1 LLGFGVCEENVMHTV
16 EQAIEFADSE
26 YLWLVLRQEAL
37 AAVAREP
44 VLAAFIDARILS
56 HGAMAAALAY
66 HLGRQLAGPDF
77 KALAITEV
85 CAQTFASDQAIINS
99 FARDIQAV
107 AERDPACRS
116 YLQPFLFYK
125 GLTALLAHRVAHWLW
140 QQSHCASAF
149 YLQSQVSTILQVD
162 IHPAAVLGAG
172 ILLDHATGVVIGET
186 SVVGDDVSI
195 LQSVTLG
202 GNGKECGNRHPK
214 IGRGVF
220 ISVGA
225 KILGNISVGE
235 QARVAAGSIV
245 LSDVPAHAT
254 VAGAPAKVVRAHLA
268 QSQAPATAIVSSS
281 NVEISVQRESIR
293 SF

>member
-1 LLGFGVCEENVMHTV
+1 MHMV
-16 EQAIEFADSE
+16 EQVIEFADSE

-37 AAVAREP
+37 ATAAQQP
-44 VLAAFIDARILS
+44 ALAAFIDARILS
-56 HGAMAAALAY
+56 HDVMPAALAY
-66 HLGRQLAGPDF
+66 HLGHQLAGPDF
-77 KALAITEV
+77 KVPAMREV
-85 CAQTFASDQAIINS
+85 CAQAFASDPAIINS

-125 GLTALLAHRVAHWLW
+125 GLAALLAHRVAHWLW
-140 QQSHCASAF
+140 LQSQHTLAL
-149 YLQSQVSTILQVD
+149 YLQSQVSTNLQVD

-202 GNGKECGNRHPK
+202 GNGKERGDRHPK

-254 VAGAPAKVVRAHLA
+254 VAGAPAKVVRAHSA
-268 QSQAPATAIVSSS
+268 QNQLPVTAMAGNLLGCFDASGPL
-281 NVEISVQRESIR
+281 
-293 SF
+293 

>member
-1 LLGFGVCEENVMHTV
+1 MQMI
-16 EQAIEFADSE
+16 EQGIEFVDSE

-37 AAVAREP
+37 ATAAQEP
-44 VLAAFIDARILS
+44 ALVTFIDARILS
-56 HGAMAAALAY
+56 HGVMAAALAY
-66 HLGRQLAGPDF
+66 HLGYQLAGPDF
-77 KALAITEV
+77 KAPAISEI
-85 CAQTFASDQAIINS
+85 CAQAFASDPVIINS
-99 FARDIQAV
+99 FTRDIKAI
-107 AERDPACRS
+107 AERDPACHS

-125 GLTALLAHRVAHWLW
+125 GLAALLAHRVAHWLW
-140 QQSHCASAF
+140 LQSQHTLAF
-149 YLQSQVSTILQVD
+149 YLQSQVSTNLQVD

-172 ILLDHATGVVIGET
+172 ILLDHATGVVIGLT

-202 GNGKECGNRHPK
+202 GNGKERGDRHPK

-254 VAGAPAKVVRAHLA
+254 VVGAPAKVVRVNSVQNHL
-268 QSQAPATAIVSSS
+268 PVTAIAGNLSGCF
-281 NVEISVQRESIR
+281 NAPGRL
-293 SF
+293 

>member
-1 LLGFGVCEENVMHTV
+1 MHMAERV
-16 EQAIEFADSE
+16 IEFADSE

-37 AAVAREP
+37 ATAAREP
-44 VLAAFIDARILS
+44 AMAAFIEARILS
-56 HGAMAAALAY
+56 HSAIAAALAY
-66 HLGRQLAGPDF
+66 QLGHQLAGPDF
-77 KALAITEV
+77 KAAALSEV
-85 CAQTFASDQAIINS
+85 CAQAFASDPAIIDS

-107 AERDPACRS
+107 TERDPACRS

-125 GLTALLAHRVAHWLW
+125 GLAALLAHRVAHWLW
-140 QQSHCASAF
+140 LQSQSTLAL
-149 YLQSQVSTILQVD
+149 YLQSQVSTALQVD

-186 SVVGDDVSI
+186 SVVDDDVSI

-202 GNGKECGNRHPK
+202 GNGKERGDRHPK

-235 QARVAAGSIV
+235 GSRVAAGSIV

-254 VAGAPAKVVRAHLA
+254 VAGAPAKIVRAHPV
-268 QSQAPATAIVSSS
+268 QSQIPAMAMAGDLIGCFDAPG
-281 NVEISVQRESIR
+281 RR
-293 SF
+293 

>member
-1 LLGFGVCEENVMHTV
+1 MHMV
-16 EQAIEFADSE
+16 EQVIEFADSE

-37 AAVAREP
+37 ATAAQEP
-44 VLAAFIDARILS
+44 ALAAFIDARVLS
-56 HGAMAAALAY
+56 HGVLAAALAY
-66 HLGRQLAGPDF
+66 HLSQQLAGPDF
-77 KALAITEV
+77 SSPAMREV
-85 CAQTFASDQAIINS
+85 CAQAFASDPSIINS
-99 FARDIQAV
+99 FARDIQAI

-125 GLTALLAHRVAHWLW
+125 GLAALLAHRVAHWLW
-140 QQSHCASAF
+140 LQSQHTLAL
-149 YLQSQVSTILQVD
+149 YLQSQVSTTFQVD

-202 GNGKECGNRHPK
+202 GNGKERGDRHPK

-225 KILGNISVGE
+225 KVLGNISVGE

-254 VAGAPAKVVRAHLA
+254 VAGAPAKVVRVNPIQNHLPVTA
-268 QSQAPATAIVSSS
+268 MAGNLTCCFDAPG
-281 NVEISVQRESIR
+281 RR
-293 SF
+293 

>member
-1 LLGFGVCEENVMHTV
+1 MHMV
-16 EQAIEFADSE
+16 EQSIGFADSE

-37 AAVAREP
+37 AAAAQQP
-44 VLAAFIDARILS
+44 TLAAFIDARILS
-56 HGAMAAALAY
+56 HDVLAATLA
-66 HLGRQLAGPDF
+66 HQLGHQLADPDF
-77 KALAITEV
+77 KAPAMSEV
-85 CAQTFASDQAIINS
+85 CAQAFASDPAIINS

-125 GLTALLAHRVAHWLW
+125 GLAALLAHRVAHSLWL
-140 QQSHCASAF
+140 QSQSTLAL
-149 YLQSQVSTILQVD
+149 YLQSQVSTALQVD

-186 SVVGDDVSI
+186 SVVDDDVSI

-202 GNGKECGNRHPK
+202 GNGKERGDRHPK

-235 QARVAAGSIV
+235 GSRVAAGSIV

-254 VAGAPAKVVRAHLA
+254 VAGAPAKIVRAHPV
-268 QSQAPATAIVSSS
+268 QSQIPAMAMAGDLIGCFDAPG
-281 NVEISVQRESIR
+281 RR
-293 SF
+293 

>member
-1 LLGFGVCEENVMHTV
+1 MHMV
-16 EQAIEFADSE
+16 EQVVEFADSE

-37 AAVAREP
+37 VTAAQQPA
-44 VLAAFIDARILS
+44 LAAFIDARILS
-56 HGAMAAALAY
+56 HDVMAAALAY
-66 HLGRQLAGPDF
+66 HLGHQLAGPDF
-77 KALAITEV
+77 KAAAMSEV
-85 CAQTFASDQAIINS
+85 CAQVFASDPVIIDS
-99 FARDIQAV
+99 FARDIQAI

-116 YLQPFLFYK
+116 YLQPFLFFK

-140 QQSHCASAF
+140 LQSQGTLAL
-149 YLQSQVSTILQVD
+149 YLQSQVSTTLQVD

-202 GNGKECGNRHPK
+202 GNGKERGDRHPK

-235 QARVAAGSIV
+235 GARVAAGSIV

-254 VAGAPAKVVRAHLA
+254 VAGAPAKVVRVNPVQNHPAVTAMAGNLIGCFD
-268 QSQAPATAIVSSS
+268 AP
-281 NVEISVQRESIR
+281 ERR
-293 SF
+293 